1 MINTINSYC
10 HKSKAFIKYI
20 LLTNKYSIIYNDTL
34 NTLLGIIFL
43 YFLILMP
50 LKAWRRVLCDKTEDL
65 LNVKLL
71 DGMLEAKVWYRC
83 KA

>member
-43 YFLILMP
+43 LFFDIDAIKSL
-50 LKAWRRVLCDKTEDL
+50 A
-65 LNVKLL
+65 
-71 DGMLEAKVWYRC
+71 
-83 KA
+83 

>member
-1 MINTINSYC
+1 
-10 HKSKAFIKYI
+10 
-20 LLTNKYSIIYNDTL
+20 
-34 NTLLGIIFL
+34 
-43 YFLILMP
+43 MP
-50 LKAWRRVLCDKTEDL
+50 LKAWRRVLCDKTEDI